1 MPSKKSSSEA
11 EPGRGAYHRLD
22 GPIGALFSAG
32 SHEELFQIICGLGC
46 ETAGAS
52 GVAVLARH
60 QGNVRVVTA
69 APPVSS
75 EAGQTPSWLLEL
87 GRSYARVPAET
98 GPATPRGSAVLGA
111 ATFGAVSLGGGSA
124 HAVFVPLLA
133 GEHGSLVLAAYVL
146 GGRQIRLE
154 SVSDTLELL
163 RACFFLAE
171 RASRHV
177 AEAKTG
183 DAGGKAEAALLE
195 VVDSL
200 SEVQACTRFFEAA
213 STLCAETAGKFECR
227 RAALGL
233 VHEGHVKAVALD
245 QMESFSRGTR
255 GVRLMEEA
263 MQEALDQDRMIL
275 YSSMEGEEPE
285 PGVITRAARELAAAV
300 NTRRVLCIP
309 LRAQEDTR
317 FIMLFMMDGE
327 TLPPRKLDAL
337 SLVCRLAAPR
347 LRDLRLAEELPL
359 KKAWRYL
366 ILRSADVFGPRL
378 TALKLAAALIGLG
391 LTFSLLVSGDIV
403 VSAPLTVEGVHSYT
417 HTAPMDSFL
426 YEVSA
431 RPGDQVR
438 KGDVLGRLDATEIG
452 LEIAALEAQ
461 QHINESQADQFLQEG
476 KDAEAAIAHLEAER
490 TAANLA
496 WARRRLAMTVLKS
509 SVDGFLISE
518 DMFPRLGQ
526 PVRRGQELFEV
537 TDTESMRVVAHVDE
551 ADISDLHRALAK
563 GEIRGE
569 FTLTAYPD
577 LRVPFAVERIHPFAT
592 VAGASNGFEVRGRID
607 GLPGSL
613 ALRPGMEG
621 HARITAGR
629 EALLFL
635 WTRKL
640 VNRIRLIIW
649 RWF

>member
-1 MPSKKSSSEA
+1 MPNTKPNGEA
-11 EPGRGAYHRLD
+11 EPGQAAYHRLD

-60 QGNVRVVTA
+60 QGSVRAVA
-69 APPVSS
+69 ASPPVSS
-75 EAGQTPSWLLEL
+75 KAGPSPSWLAEL
-87 GRSYARVPAET
+87 GKSYARLPAES
-98 GPATPRGSAVLGA
+98 GQAAALGHE
-111 ATFGAVSLGGGSA
+111 GA

-133 GEHGSLVLAAYVL
+133 GEQGSLVLAAYVL
-146 GGRQIRLE
+146 GGRQIRLQ
-154 SVSDTLELL
+154 SVGDTLELL

-171 RASRHV
+171 RASRNAAETKDDQAEDP
-177 AEAKTG
+177 AEAG
-183 DAGGKAEAALLE
+183 LVE
-195 VVDSL
+195 VVDIL

-213 STLCAETAGKFECR
+213 STLCAETAGKFGCR

-233 VHEGHVKAVALD
+233 VHEGGVRAVALD

-263 MQEALDQDRMIL
+263 MQEALDQDRL
-275 YSSMEGEEPE
+275 VLHSTVEGEYSE
-285 PGVITRAARELAAAV
+285 PGVITRAARELAAAS
-300 NTRRVLCIP
+300 NTRRVLCLP
-309 LRAQEDTR
+309 LRTREDTG
-317 FIMLFMMDGE
+317 FIMLFMLDGE
-327 TLPPRKLDAL
+327 TFTPRKLEAL
-337 SLVCRLAAPR
+337 GLVCRLAAPR
-347 LRDLRLAEELPL
+347 LRDLQLAEELPL
-359 KKAWRYL
+359 KKAWRY
-366 ILRSADVFGPRL
+366 ILLRADDVFGPRR
-378 TALKLAAALIGLG
+378 TALKLAAALAGLG

-426 YEVSA
+426 REVSA

-438 KGDVLGRLDATEIG
+438 AGDVLGRLDATEIG

-461 QHINESQADQFLQEG
+461 LHINDSQADQFLQEG

-490 TAANLA
+490 TEANLA
-496 WARRRLAMTVLKS
+496 WARRRLAMTELKS
-509 SVDGFLISE
+509 SVDGFIVSE

-537 TDTESMRVVAHVDE
+537 TDTASLRIVAHVDE
-551 ADISDLHRALAK
+551 ADISDVSRALAE
-563 GEIRGE
+563 GEVRGE

-577 LRVPFAVERIHPFAT
+577 LRIPFTVERIHPFAT
-592 VAGASNGFEVRGRID
+592 VVGAGNGFEVRGRID
-607 GLPGSL
+607 GPAVAP

-629 EALLFL
+629 AALLVL

-640 VNRIRLIIW
+640 VNRVRLLAW
-649 RWF
+649 RWL